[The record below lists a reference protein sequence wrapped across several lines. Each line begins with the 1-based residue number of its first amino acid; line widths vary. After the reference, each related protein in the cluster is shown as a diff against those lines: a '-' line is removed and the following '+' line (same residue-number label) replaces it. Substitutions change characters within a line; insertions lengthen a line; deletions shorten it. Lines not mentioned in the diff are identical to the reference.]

1 MKKWKGSVSARAG
14 TLWKKKEGELLWT
27 PLVMLTFTVLF
38 MFLGMHLFNTMLTYQ
53 RVNYITKTIT
63 KTIELEGQVNQDA
76 WTELSELN
84 KSLGTHATMEITNVR
99 YFNASQKTIQFRDS
113 FTVTVRDTYSFPL
126 LTPTFSDPVILK
138 IPISSTLPGM
148 SEVYWKK

>member
-1 MKKWKGSVSARAG
+1 MTRWKSSVSAKAG
-14 TLWKKKEGELLWT
+14 TLWRRKEGELMWT

-38 MFLGMHLFNTMLTYQ
+38 MTMGMNLFNTMLTYQ

-63 KTIELEGQVNQDA
+63 KTIELEGQMNQDA
-76 WTELSELN
+76 WMELSELN

-99 YFNASQKTIQFRDS
+99 YFNASQKTIQFRS
-113 FTVTVRDTYSFPL
+113 PFTVTVKDTYSFPL
-126 LTPTFSDPVILK
+126 LTPTFADPVVLK

-148 SEVYWKK
+148 SEVYWK